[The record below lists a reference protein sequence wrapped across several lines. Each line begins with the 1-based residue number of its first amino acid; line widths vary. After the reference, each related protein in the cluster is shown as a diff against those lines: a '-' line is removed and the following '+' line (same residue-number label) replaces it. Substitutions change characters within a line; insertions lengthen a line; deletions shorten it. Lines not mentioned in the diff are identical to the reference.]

1 MSSFQTTPAEEPGHF
16 YLNNHLFDGMD
27 ALVAYCMVR
36 HFQPHLLIEVGCP
49 AFLPG
54 FWAKLPRKTT
64 TRLSSASNP
73 FLKNF
78 SSTVFA
84 GCIR

>member
-1 MSSFQTTPAEEPGHF
+1 MTPTEEPGHF
-16 YLNNHLFDGMD
+16 YLNNHLFDGTD

-36 HFQPHLLIEVGCP
+36 NFQPQLIIEVGS
-49 AFLPG
+49 G
-54 FWAKLPRKTT
+54 FSSLLWAKLPRKTT

-78 SSTVFA
+78 SSGAFT